1 MSRIKANQL
10 SNPVNVVGIKRTN
23 SAVFDKWV
31 HYLSAERSDSRGD
44 CEKKRIR
51 IIYVHLYGAI
61 CTNLMDICKTG
72 ASCLDLKREI
82 CLEDKNTAVQHW
94 WDVNG
99 VVTAAG
105 LERGQWD
112 VRAAGGQG
120 LLGMRDTHEDSYTH
134 RRTQRLNVNIW
145 TSLQSCCA
153 SDPLEHL
160 KENLFPACLSDT
172 GRAEETDPE
181 MYCTNMHVTINPMLT
196 FVTFDFSYNVNS
208 ARIIPPPRERTII
221 FWTATGDK
229 LCWALWVKSFIVVIF
244 IVVSQTQVKSEVPSR
259 LVHKSFG
266 FTFIWRHAVCQCQST
281 KTCCLPVDNING

>member
-1 MSRIKANQL
+1 ML
-10 SNPVNVVGIKRTN
+10 LE
-23 SAVFDKWV
+23 
-31 HYLSAERSDSRGD
+31 LSAQTAPCLTNGFIIFQLNGPTAE
-44 CEKKRIR
+44 ETTKKRIR
-51 IIYVHLYGAI
+51 IIYVHLFGAI

-72 ASCLDLKREI
+72 ASCLDLKLEI

-120 LLGMRDTHEDSYTH
+120 TVGDARHPWGLLHSQTDSEAQCKY
-134 RRTQRLNVNIW
+134 LDLPAKLLCIW
-145 TSLQSCCA
+145 SLRA
-153 SDPLEHL
+153 L
-160 KENLFPACLSDT
+160 KENLCPACLSDT

-196 FVTFDFSYNVNS
+196 FVTFDFSHDVNS
-208 ARIIPPPRERTII
+208 ARIIPPPHERTII

-244 IVVSQTQVKSEVPSR
+244 IVVSEAQVKSEVPSR

-281 KTCCLPVDNING
+281 KTCCLPMDNING

>member
-1 MSRIKANQL
+1 MGSL
-10 SNPVNVVGIKRTN
+10 SFSWTVRQPRR
-23 SAVFDKWV
+23 
-31 HYLSAERSDSRGD
+31 LR
-44 CEKKRIR
+44 KKRIR

-61 CTNLMDICKTG
+61 CANLMDICKTG
-72 ASCLDLKREI
+72 ASCLDLKLEI

-160 KENLFPACLSDT
+160 KENLCPACLSDT
-172 GRAEETDPE
+172 GRAEETDHE

-196 FVTFDFSYNVNS
+196 FVTFDFSHDVNS

-244 IVVSQTQVKSEVPSR
+244 IVVSEAQVKSEVPSR

>member
-1 MSRIKANQL
+1 MGSL
-10 SNPVNVVGIKRTN
+10 SFSWTVRQPRR
-23 SAVFDKWV
+23 
-31 HYLSAERSDSRGD
+31 LR
-44 CEKKRIR
+44 KKRIR
-51 IIYVHLYGAI
+51 IIYVHLCGAI

-105 LERGQWD
+105 LERSQWD

-153 SDPLEHL
+153 SDRLEHL
-160 KENLFPACLSDT
+160 KKTWFQLVWVTRGEQRKQIMKCIAQICMLPLIRCWLSWL
-172 GRAEETDPE
+172 
-181 MYCTNMHVTINPMLT
+181 LT
-196 FVTFDFSYNVNS
+196 FHMTSTRLGLFHRPMN
-208 ARIIPPPRERTII
+208 ALLL

-244 IVVSQTQVKSEVPSR
+244 IVVSEAPVKSEVPSR

>member
-1 MSRIKANQL
+1 ML
-10 SNPVNVVGIKRTN
+10 LE
-23 SAVFDKWV
+23 
-31 HYLSAERSDSRGD
+31 LSAQTAPCLTNGFIIFQLNGPTAE
-44 CEKKRIR
+44 ETTKKRIR
-51 IIYVHLYGAI
+51 IIYVHLFGAI

-72 ASCLDLKREI
+72 ASCLDLKLEI

-181 MYCTNMHVTINPMLT
+181 MYFTNMHVTINPMLT
-196 FVTFDFSYNVNS
+196 FVTFDFSHDVNS
-208 ARIIPPPRERTII
+208 ARIIPPPHERTII

-244 IVVSQTQVKSEVPSR
+244 IVVSETQVKSEVPSR

-281 KTCCLPVDNING
+281 KTCCLPMDNING

>member
-1 MSRIKANQL
+1 MGSL
-10 SNPVNVVGIKRTN
+10 SFSWTVRQPR
-23 SAVFDKWV
+23 
-31 HYLSAERSDSRGD
+31 RPR
-44 CEKKRIR
+44 KKRIR
-51 IIYVHLYGAI
+51 IIYVHLCGAI

-105 LERGQWD
+105 LERSQWD

-120 LLGMRDTHEDSYTH
+120 TVGDARHPWGLLHSQTDSEAECKY
-134 RRTQRLNVNIW
+134 LDLPAKLLCIW
-145 TSLQSCCA
+145 
-153 SDPLEHL
+153 PLRAL
-160 KENLFPACLSDT
+160 KENLCPACLSDT

-181 MYCTNMHVTINPMLT
+181 MYFTNMHVTINPMLT
-196 FVTFDFSYNVNS
+196 FVTFDFSHDVNS

-244 IVVSQTQVKSEVPSR
+244 IVVSEAQVKSEVPSR

-281 KTCCLPVDNING
+281 KTCCLPMDNING

>member
-1 MSRIKANQL
+1 MGSL
-10 SNPVNVVGIKRTN
+10 SFSWTVRQPRR
-23 SAVFDKWV
+23 
-31 HYLSAERSDSRGD
+31 LR
-44 CEKKRIR
+44 KKRIQ
-51 IIYVHLYGAI
+51 IIYVHLFGAI
-61 CTNLMDICKTG
+61 CANLMDICKTG
-72 ASCLDLKREI
+72 ASCLDLKLEI
-82 CLEDKNTAVQHW
+82 CLEDNNTAVQHW

-181 MYCTNMHVTINPMLT
+181 MFCTNMHVTINPMLT
-196 FVTFDFSYNVNS
+196 FVTFDFSYDVNS
-208 ARIIPPPRERTII
+208 ARIIPPPHERTII

-281 KTCCLPVDNING
+281 KTCCLPMDNING

>member
-1 MSRIKANQL
+1 MSHIKANQL

-105 LERGQWD
+105 LERSQWD

-134 RRTQRLNVNIW
+134 RQTQRLNVNIW

-181 MYCTNMHVTINPMLT
+181 MFCTNMHVTINPMLT

-208 ARIIPPPRERTII
+208 ARIIPPPHERTII

-244 IVVSQTQVKSEVPSR
+244 IVVSEAQVKSEVPSR